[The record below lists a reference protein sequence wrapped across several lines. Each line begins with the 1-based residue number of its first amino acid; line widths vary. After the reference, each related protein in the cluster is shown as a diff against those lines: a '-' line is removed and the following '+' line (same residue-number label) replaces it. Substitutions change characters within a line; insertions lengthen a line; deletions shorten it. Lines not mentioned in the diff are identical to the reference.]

1 MLHNDVLLALQ
12 RHDAAMAQSGL
23 KKLAHEY
30 PQHPSLANM
39 QALIE
44 ASDALAK
51 ESAPALVDL
60 TALALARQA
69 LQNEVVPAANKLM
82 GISEAVVWL
91 RPFWQALVQRA
102 AHLPF
107 RSDSE
112 ADHVVPMLL
121 HLQDWQ
127 GAQLAITRIESWRR
141 IPAPLA
147 WMTQARLNLL
157 GLQANWGLLAE
168 LAWLSPKRLAVLVQT
183 TTDLQRLI
191 EQFEFEF
198 EMDDSTDA
206 GGTDD
211 DARLAWFPAWVL
223 TAQPQYVADLALAQ
237 VSQHTA
243 PEQAMRLLVNLL
255 GLERQGRQREIIGY
269 RQSLLDLNA
278 WLYRAYLRTR

>member
-1 MLHNDVLLALQ
+1 MLHNDVLLSLQ
-12 RHDAAMAQSGL
+12 RHDAAMAQTGW

-44 ASDALAK
+44 ASDALA
-51 ESAPALVDL
+51 SAPAFVDS

-69 LQNEVVPAANKLM
+69 LQNEVVTAANKLM
-82 GISEAVVWL
+82 GISEAMVWL

-107 RSDSE
+107 RADSDS
-112 ADHVVPMLL
+112 DHVVPMLL

-127 GAQLAITRIESWRR
+127 GAQLAVARIESWRR

-147 WMTQARLNLL
+147 WMTQARLQLL

-183 TTDLQRLI
+183 TTDPLLQRLI
-191 EQFEFEF
+191 ERFEFEL
-198 EMDDSTDA
+198 DGSADA

-255 GLERQGRQREIIGY
+255 GLERQGRQREILSC
-269 RQSLLDLNA
+269 RQSLLDLND